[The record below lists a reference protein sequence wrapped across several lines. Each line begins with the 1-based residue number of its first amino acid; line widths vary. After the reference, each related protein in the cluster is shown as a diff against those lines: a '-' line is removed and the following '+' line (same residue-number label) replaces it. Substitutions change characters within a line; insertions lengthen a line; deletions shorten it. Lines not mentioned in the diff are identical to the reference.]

1 MRLAVLG
8 EVPRHVIDHSIRAQG
23 SHELEVLGVA
33 HRGDVS
39 AEVPGQLHHRG
50 ADGPRRAIGYG
61 PPDGQHIVEVARPIP
76 NADGKPD
83 LAFDHARME
92 DRHRRPRI
100 LWPRLGP
107 RLCTTHAG
115 MVLTKALS
123 RRAFPLS
130 DSDRFLWLTFAAA
143 MPSRILAP
151 PAGCSDRARI
161 PTTVLRA
168 YRLHKPALGTG
179 GWAPACLVEG
189 LL

>member
-76 NADGKPD
+76 T
-83 LAFDHARME
+83 RME
-92 DRHRRPRI
+92 SPT
-100 LWPRLGP
+100 WPSTTLGWKTAIGGHEFCG
-107 RLCTTHAG
+107 LG
-115 MVLTKALS
+115 S
-123 RRAFPLS
+123 
-130 DSDRFLWLTFAAA
+130 
-143 MPSRILAP
+143 
-151 PAGCSDRARI
+151 
-161 PTTVLRA
+161 
-168 YRLHKPALGTG
+168 ALGSVPLMP
-179 GWAPACLVEG
+179 GWY
-189 LL
+189 LLKR